1 MNYQTFASHV
11 QSLPLIGNDILK
23 TLGGD
28 VGYWRVQLN
37 RWAQQ
42 GKVLRLKR
50 GLYTLPEDFRKTKF
64 SLRWL
69 ANTLYSPSYLSLE
82 FILAWY
88 DLIPERVLTL
98 TSVTRLKTMTFQ
110 NSLGTFSYRH
120 LKPDLFFGF
129 EELTDEYHH
138 KIMAATKEKALL
150 DTIYLSKQWEPTQT
164 FLEENLRLQGLE
176 TLNKTR
182 IRKYAKQFASKKM
195 DSAAQLILKLI

>member
-1 MNYQTFASHV
+1 MNYATFVSRI
-11 QSLPLIGNDILK
+11 QSLPLIGNDILS

-28 VGYWRVQLN
+28 RGYWRVQLN

-42 GKVLRLKR
+42 GKILRLKR
-50 GLYTLPEDFRKTKF
+50 GLYTLPEDLRKTKF

-69 ANTLYSPSYLSLE
+69 ANTLYSPSYLSGE
-82 FILAWY
+82 FILAWH
-88 DLIPERVLTL
+88 DLIPERVPVW

-110 NSLGTFSYRH
+110 NALGTFSYRH

-129 EELTDEYHH
+129 EELMDEHHH

-150 DTIYLSKQWEPTQT
+150 DTLYLSKQWEPTQT

-176 TLNKTR
+176 TLNKRR
-182 IRKYAKQFASKKM
+182 IRNFAKRFASKKM
-195 DSAAQLILKLI
+195 GAAAKLILKLI